1 MRKAV
6 IFCLNLL
13 LLLTACQPTP
23 EVDAVRQKNQSEM
36 IEMAQA
42 TPEAA
47 PEQRV
52 PVQVRVEAQAPD
64 FRALYDIPEHLIKE
78 ITGADGKLVVHIDA
92 DVKVPEKAMP
102 IVRVHPVDF
111 SQELVYALWDRLVG
125 DTPLYLESH
134 ERTKQVIE
142 SQMQYYLAIANGEFD
157 NGMETPE
164 EAREML
170 ESLQEEYQKA
180 PEGQPP
186 QRADGTLQERTAG
199 SEETGEV
206 WAKCTQLEAYDQYSG
221 KTFTVHNNF
230 DNDRLMK
237 DSSGGMPVTR
247 GASMHYYS
255 GSFERAYDDR
265 QRYPRIWVR
274 RDDPFPEGVDKFLKT
289 SPKEAWERAENI
301 LKEVGL
307 SDTFQVAA
315 VRLMPDVEEY
325 YDDNQRAWVVGD
337 LKGYGYEVHCSRL
350 VRGVPC
356 NTTQH
361 YNVYLFAFQ
370 DLTAPSWRPEEV
382 TLRFG
387 DDPAYEFDWSSPMET
402 DECLVEDSTLLP
414 FPTIME
420 TVEKR
425 LPLLLDEYDRK
436 DQLGE
441 EGLTVDINR
450 VDLGLWRIREKDSIE
465 TGLLV
470 PAWCFYLD
478 MDIHTESYDSGR
490 RPTDILIINAV
501 NGTLIDPWNG
511 Y

>member
-6 IFCLNLL
+6 IICLNLL
-13 LLLTACQPTP
+13 LLLSACQPTP

-42 TPEAA
+42 SPAAA
-47 PEQRV
+47 PNQNEV
-52 PVQVRVEAQAPD
+52 VHVQVETVAPD
-64 FRALYDIPEHLIKE
+64 FRALYDIPEHLMKE
-78 ITGADGKLVVHIDA
+78 IVGADGRLVVHIDA
-92 DVKVPEKAMP
+92 DVQVPDRPMP

-111 SQELVYALWDRLVG
+111 SQELVYQLWDRLIG
-125 DTPLYLESH
+125 DTPMYLESH

-142 SQMQYYLAIANGEFD
+142 SQMQYYLAIANGDFE

-170 ESLQEEYQKA
+170 ESLQKEYLTA
-180 PEGQPP
+180 PDGKPP

-221 KTFTVHNNF
+221 KAFTIHNNY
-230 DNDRLMK
+230 DNDKLMK
-237 DSSGGMPVTR
+237 DSGGGMPVTR

-255 GSFERAYDDR
+255 GSFDRAYDDR
-265 QRYPRIWVR
+265 QRYPRLWVD
-274 RDDPFPEGVDKFLKT
+274 RDDPFPEGVDQFLKT
-289 SPKEAWERAENI
+289 SPREAWDRAEAI
-301 LKEVGL
+301 LDEVDL
-307 SDTFQVAA
+307 SNTFQVAA
-315 VRLMPDVEEY
+315 VRLMPNVEEY
-325 YDDNQRAWVVGD
+325 YDNSKRAWVTGD
-337 LKGYGYEVHCSRL
+337 LTGYGYEVHCSRM

-361 YNVYLFAFQ
+361 YSVYLFTFQ
-370 DLTAPSWRPEEV
+370 DIAAPSWQPEEV

-387 DDPAYEFDWSSPMET
+387 DGPNYEFDWSSPMAM
-402 DECLVEDSTLLP
+402 DECLVEDSTLLA
-414 FPTIME
+414 FPTILD

-425 LPLLLDEYDRK
+425 LPQLLDEYARK
-436 DQLGE
+436 EQLGE
-441 EGLTVDINR
+441 EGLTVEINR

-478 MDIHTESYDSGR
+478 MDIHTEHYDSGR
-490 RPTDILIINAV
+490 RPMDILIINAV

>member
-6 IFCLNLL
+6 ILCLNLL
-13 LLLTACQPTP
+13 LLLSACQPTP

-42 TPEAA
+42 SPVTA
-47 PEQRV
+47 PKQNEV
-52 PVQVRVEAQAPD
+52 VHVQVEAVDPD
-64 FRALYDIPEHLIKE
+64 FRALYDIPEHLMKE
-78 ITGADGKLVVHIDA
+78 IVGADGRLIVHIDA
-92 DVKVPEKAMP
+92 DVKVPDRPMP

-111 SQELVYALWDRLVG
+111 SQELVYKFWDRLVG

-134 ERTKQVIE
+134 ERTRQVIE
-142 SQMQYYLAIANGEFD
+142 SQMQYYLAIANGEFE

-170 ESLQEEYQKA
+170 ESLQKEYLTA
-180 PEGQPP
+180 PDGKPP
-186 QRADGTLQERTAG
+186 QLSDGTLQEKTAG

-206 WAKCTQLEAYDQYSG
+206 WAKCTQLEAYDRYSG
-221 KTFTVHNNF
+221 KAFTIHNNF
-230 DNDRLMK
+230 DNEKLMK
-237 DSSGGMPVTR
+237 DSGGGLPVTR

-255 GSFERAYDDR
+255 GSFNRAYDDR

-274 RDDPFPEGVDKFLKT
+274 QDDPFPEGIEKYLKT
-289 SPKEAWERAENI
+289 SPKEAWARAEAI
-301 LKEVGL
+301 LEAVDL
-307 SDTFQVAA
+307 SNTFQVAA
-315 VRLMPDVEEY
+315 VRLMPNVEEY
-325 YDDNQRAWVVGD
+325 YDDSKRAWVTGD
-337 LKGYGYEVHCSRL
+337 LTGYGYEVHCSRL

-361 YNVYLFAFQ
+361 YSVHLFTFQ
-370 DLTAPSWRPEEV
+370 DIAAPSWQPEEV

-387 DDPAYEFDWSSPMET
+387 DGPNYEFDWSSPMAM
-402 DECLVEDSTLLP
+402 DECLVEDSTLLA
-414 FPTIME
+414 FPTILD

-425 LPLLLDEYDRK
+425 LPQLLNEYARK
-436 DQLGE
+436 EQLGE
-441 EGLTVDINR
+441 EGLTVEINR

-470 PAWCFYLD
+470 PAWCFYFD
-478 MDIHTESYDSGR
+478 MDIHTEHYDSGR
-490 RPTDILIINAV
+490 RPMDILIINAV